1 MDAHVREMQPH
12 EKKTLRQVMRRCFGW
27 FASLFFDLGS
37 VAYVYELD
45 GRIVG
50 GTTISKFR
58 IDDERS
64 GGVVKWIFTLPEA
77 RGRGAASA
85 LLDSAMEWFEAQQC
99 DAVFACIEGYNTAS
113 SNRFS
118 SRGFSIMSLRE
129 QLSRYG
135 LRTAIV
141 WVQSVYFVTIGHFL
155 WARVSGAASS
165 EPAAPARSEATETGG
180 SADCEA
186 IPAHS
191 ALADQLLTFG
201 ATSLL
206 HAVFAYLL
214 VLRTGGSLT
223 AEVVVTFLVLIPALF
238 GIRLF
243 AMKLAASMKGLAIEY
258 RPWDSGMLL
267 SLVVHVLFG
276 GIMPAPGTLY
286 PKDQVYRY
294 RDEIPRLGVMAFAG
308 VAELLGTGW
317 ILLLLTRSGVLTFSD
332 ALPLQVALTYI
343 RVFLIFDVLI
353 PVFPFECFNGKRI
366 LDWNRLLWL
375 GCAAATVGLW
385 LV

>member
-37 VAYVYELD
+37 KAYVYELD

-50 GTTISKFR
+50 GTTLSKFR

-85 LLDSAMEWFEAQQC
+85 LLDAAMEWFDAQQC

-155 WARVSGAASS
+155 WARVIDSDEAAATRSATPGNSS
-165 EPAAPARSEATETGG
+165 QALSFLVTAA
-180 SADCEA
+180 
-186 IPAHS
+186 
-191 ALADQLLTFG
+191 
-201 ATSLL
+201 L
-206 HAVFAYLL
+206 HVLFAMLL
-214 VLRTGGSLT
+214 VLRSGDQLT
-223 AEVVVTFLVLIPALF
+223 AGFALTFLVIVPSLF
-238 GIRLF
+238 GIRLLS
-243 AMKLAASMKGLAIEY
+243 MRLAASMRGLATEY
-258 RPWDSGMLL
+258 RPWDAGVFL
-267 SLVVHVLFG
+267 SFLVHLLFG
-276 GIMPAPGTLY
+276 GIFPAAGSLY
-286 PKDQVYRY
+286 PKTGVYRY
-294 RDEIPRLGVMAFAG
+294 RDELPRLGFMAFAG
-308 VAELLGTGW
+308 AAELLGTGW
-317 ILLLLTRSGVLTFSD
+317 VIYALTRSGVSFAD

-343 RVFLIFDVLI
+343 RVFLIFDVPI
-353 PVFPFECFNGKRI
+353 PIFPFECFNGKRI
-366 LDWNRLLWL
+366 FDWNRILWF

>member
-1 MDAHVREMQPH
+1 MQPH
-12 EKKTLRQVMRRCFGW
+12 ERKIVRQVMRTCFGW
-27 FASLFFDLGS
+27 FASLFFDFGS
-37 VAYVYELD
+37 IAYVYELD

-77 RGRGAASA
+77 RGRGAASQ
-85 LLDSAMEWFEAQQC
+85 LLDAAMQWFAEQQC
-99 DAVFACIEGYNTAS
+99 HAVFACIEGYNTAS

-135 LRTAIV
+135 LQTARI
-141 WVQSVYFVTIGHFL
+141 WMHTVYGVTIGHFL
-155 WARVSGAASS
+155 WARVSGDAAGGAI
-165 EPAAPARSEATETGG
+165 PAPAPERSEATATGG
-180 SADCEA
+180 SLDRQATPVHA
-186 IPAHS
+186 TR
-191 ALADQLLTFG
+191 ADQLLTFG
-201 ATSLL
+201 VTALF
-206 HAVFAYLL
+206 HAVFAWLL
-214 VLRTGGSLT
+214 VLRTGGALT
-223 AEVVVTFLVLIPALF
+223 VEVVVTFLVLIPALF
-238 GIRLF
+238 GIRLL
-243 AMKLAASMKGLAIEY
+243 AMKLAASMKGLSTEY
-258 RPWDSGMLL
+258 RPWDAGMLL

-286 PKDQVYRY
+286 PKEQVYRY
-294 RDEIPRLGVMAFAG
+294 RDELPRLGFMAFAG
-308 VAELLGTGW
+308 AAELLGAGW
-317 ILLLLTRSGVLTFSD
+317 ILLLLLRSGVLPFAD

-353 PVFPFECFNGKRI
+353 PIFPFECFNGKRI
-366 LDWNRLLWL
+366 LDWNRLVWVV
-375 GCAAATVGLW
+375 CVAATIALW